1 MVRGREVA
9 QTKKNAQ
16 ERQGQEIHPGD
27 FSWSFWFTLPLY
39 PFGKRRTI
47 RKEVLK
53 DTIWTFDQ
61 LQGIFYVV
69 VPIRMTVVK
78 LDEGGLLVYAP
89 VAPTTECIRLVNE
102 LVAKHGDVKY
112 IILPTISGLEHK
124 IFVGPFARRF
134 PNAQIFVAPN
144 QWSFPVN
151 LPLSWLGFPSK
162 RTQILPEDS
171 RKTPFANQFDYAI
184 LGSINLRLGGFAEV
198 AFFHRRSH
206 TLLVTDSV
214 VSVPEEPPA
223 IAQLDPYPLLFHAKD
238 KASDIVEDNQAN
250 RCKGWQRISL
260 FAVYFRPS
268 MVEIIAWAEVF
279 RNASIAPERSKKAYF
294 GLFPFKWNSDWKR
307 SFDALRG
314 NGRLFVAPILQ
325 TLILNR
331 APRETIDWANKVA
344 SWDFEWIIPCHFDSP
359 IKAQPHQFREAFSFL
374 EQSSSTGLSSNSYP
388 LPEEDFQLL
397 RELEKGLNKFG
408 ILPPAKELK

>member
-1 MVRGREVA
+1 MA